1 MFGSEDDFL
10 ALIDRY
16 FPRDD
21 GMLVGRGDDCAVFSC
36 PQKMCVT
43 SDLFIEDVHFRRH
56 YFSPFDIGYKSLAV
70 NLSDIAAMGA
80 KPLAFSLSLAFP
92 TDIDAVF
99 WSDFFS
105 GMATLASRYGVILSG
120 GDLSRADK
128 ILINITVWG
137 DCSAAYCQRGN
148 CSVGDKIVLVGQIGL
163 ARTGFLLLEAGI
175 ASRQFSQAAAA
186 HLRPEPLLEAGQK
199 LASFSGVKSMMDI
212 SDGLVRDLP
221 RLLGG
226 KFGAEIDADALPIE
240 QVVLERC
247 AVSGQNPFEFALV
260 GGEDYALAAVVA
272 ADSKDDLSVLA
283 GKIIGTVCETPGL
296 FLHGKP
302 FVGQGF
308 DHFG

>member
-1 MFGSEDDFL
+1 MFGCEDDVL

-43 SDLFIEDVHFRRH
+43 SDLFLEDVHFRRR
-56 YFSPFDIGYKSLAV
+56 YFSSFDIGYKALAV

-80 KPLAFSLSLAFP
+80 KPLAFSLSLGVP
-92 TDIDAVF
+92 TGIEAEF
-99 WSDFFS
+99 WGGFFS
-105 GMATLASRYGVILSG
+105 GMATLARRYGVILSG
-120 GDLSRADK
+120 GDLSRSDK

-148 CSVGDKIVLVGQIGL
+148 CSAGDKIFLVGQIGL
-163 ARTGFLLLEAGI
+163 ARAGFLLLEDGI
-175 ASRQFSQAAAA
+175 SLQQFPQAVAA

-199 LASFSGVKSMMDI
+199 LAAFSGVRAMMDI
-212 SDGLVRDLP
+212 SDGLFRDLP

-226 KFGAEIDADALPIE
+226 KFGAEIDADALPIAPA
-240 QVVLERC
+240 VLSWC
-247 AVSGQNPFEFALV
+247 ATSGQNPLEFALV
-260 GGEDYALAAVVA
+260 GGEDYALAAVVSSDA
-272 ADSKDDLSVLA
+272 VDDLPVSQ
-283 GKIIGTVCETPGL
+283 GRIIGTVCETSGI

-302 FVGQGF
+302 LVCQGF